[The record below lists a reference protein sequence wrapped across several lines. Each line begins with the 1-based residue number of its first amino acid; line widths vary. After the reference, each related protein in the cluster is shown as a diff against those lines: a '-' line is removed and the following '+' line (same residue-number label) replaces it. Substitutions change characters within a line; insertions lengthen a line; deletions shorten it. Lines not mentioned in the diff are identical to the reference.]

1 MSKYDSGPRAAQA
14 ALAVFAVLASGALFA
29 QQAHEG
35 HEGHEGR
42 AGQGAAPPTL
52 DTVVVTASA
61 MDAPLEVNFDPK
73 APQQPLPANDGASFL
88 KTVPGMSVVRKGGT
102 GGDPMFRGMAAS
114 RLNILLD
121 GEQILGGCG
130 GRMDP
135 PTAYIFPDAYDR
147 VTLLKGPQSVVY
159 GPASAGTVLFERVHK
174 RYEQPDW
181 RLNAA
186 ATGASAGRFDGYLD
200 VKGGNAAVY
209 GEGILT
215 RSRSDDY
222 RDGGGKKVH
231 ARYERQSLT
240 GIVGLT
246 PDEATRLELS
256 AIKSDGEAAYAD
268 RGMDG
273 SQFERENV
281 ALKFEKRHLA
291 SWLDKVQ
298 AQAYYNY
305 IDHVMDNYSLR
316 TPVGMAMA
324 SNPDRKSTGGRFAA
338 TLLPGG
344 DTILTLGVDRQEN
357 IHTARSGGPRGSAN
371 DYHNQKRRQ
380 DFRFASNGFFGELRW
395 QASAADSVIAGLR
408 NDQWQAKDSRA
419 GTASATSGAHRRESL
434 WSGFMRYEREWAQ
447 HGIAYLGVGRSA
459 RAPDY
464 WEIGKASESGNSV
477 FDRIEPEIT
486 HQLDLGLTWQSGAV
500 QGFVSAFYGKLD
512 DYILIESRYPNGTGT
527 QTIARNVDATLWGG
541 EAGASYR
548 FAPQWK
554 GSASLAYTHGENDS
568 DHHAL
573 GQIPP
578 LEGRLGLDWQR
589 GAYSAGALLRL
600 VVAQNRYARN
610 EGNIVGQDLG
620 RNGGFAVFSLNG
632 SYRLNKSAS
641 FSVGVDNLFDRK
653 YAEFISKSGADVTGY
668 EQTARV
674 NEPGRT
680 FWLRAQV
687 DLD

>member
-1 MSKYDSGPRAAQA
+1 MSKYSSGPRAAQI
-14 ALAVFAVLASGALFA
+14 ALAVFAVLASGAPRA
-29 QQAHEG
+29 QGAHEG
-35 HEGHEGR
+35 HDGHGD
-42 AGQGAAPPTL
+42 APPML
-52 DTVVVTASA
+52 DTVIVTAPA

-88 KTVPGMSVVRKGGT
+88 NTVPGMSVVRKGGT
-102 GGDPMFRGMAAS
+102 GGDPVFRGMAAS

-121 GEQILGGCG
+121 GEHILGGCG

-159 GPASAGTVLFERVHK
+159 GPASAGTVLFERAHE
-174 RYEQPDW
+174 RYEKPGW

-186 ATGASAGRFDGYLD
+186 ATGASFGRFDGYLD
-200 VKGGNAAVY
+200 VKGGNTAVY
-209 GEGILT
+209 GQGIVT

-222 RDGGGKKVH
+222 RDGDGEKVH

-246 PDEATRLELS
+246 PDDATRLELS

-273 SQFERENV
+273 SQFKRENV
-281 ALKFEKRHLA
+281 ALKFEKRRLA
-291 SWLDKVQ
+291 SWLDKVE

-316 TPVGMAMA
+316 TPPGMAMA
-324 SNPDRKSTGGRFAA
+324 SNPDRKTTGGRFAV

-344 DTILTLGVDRQEN
+344 DTILNAGVDRQKN
-357 IHTARSGGPRGSAN
+357 IHTARSGGPGGSAN
-371 DYHNQKRRQ
+371 DYRDQKRRE
-380 DFRFASNGFFGELRW
+380 DFRFADNGFFGELRW
-395 QASAADSVIAGLR
+395 QASAANSVVAGLR
-408 NDQWQAKDSRA
+408 NDQWQAKDGRA
-419 GTASATSGAHRRESL
+419 AAVSATSGKRRRESL
-434 WSGFMRYEREWAQ
+434 WSGFMRYEREWAKS
-447 HGIAYLGVGRSA
+447 GVAYVGVGHSE

-464 WEIGKASESGNSV
+464 WEIGKASETGNSV
-477 FDRIEPEIT
+477 FDGLEPET
-486 HQLDLGLTWQSGAV
+486 TNQLDLGLTWRSGAL
-500 QGFVSAFYGKLD
+500 QGFVSAFYGKID
-512 DYILIESRYPNGTGT
+512 DYILIEGRHPGGTGNKT
-527 QTIARNVDATLWGG
+527 VARNVEASTWGG
-541 EAGASYR
+541 EAGVSYR

-554 GSASLAYTHGENDS
+554 GDASLAYTHGENDS

-578 LEGRLGLDWQR
+578 LEGRFGLDWQS
-589 GAYSAGALLRL
+589 GAWSAGALLRL
-600 VVAQNRYARN
+600 VAAQNRYALH

-620 RNGGFAVFSLNG
+620 RSGGFAVFSLNG
-632 SYRLNKSAS
+632 SHRLNKSAS

-653 YAEFISKSGADVTGY
+653 YAEFISKGGADVTGY
-668 EQTARV
+668 EQMARV

-687 DLD
+687 NLD